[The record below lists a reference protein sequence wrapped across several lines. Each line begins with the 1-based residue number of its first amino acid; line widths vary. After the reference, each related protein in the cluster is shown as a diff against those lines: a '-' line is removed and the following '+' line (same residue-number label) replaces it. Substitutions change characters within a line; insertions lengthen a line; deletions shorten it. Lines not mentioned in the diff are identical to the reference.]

1 MPINEIYKKE
11 FEEAMDNVNKASED
25 LKNNL
30 SKITL
35 SANANDFENYLISLN
50 NLNNVNEIF
59 KDAVFKYHG
68 FRPNITGFE

>member
-1 MPINEIYKKE
+1 MQINEIYKKE
-11 FEEAMDNVNKASED
+11 FEEAIDNVNKASED

-35 SANANDFENYLISLN
+35 NATANDLENYLISLN

-59 KDAVFKYHG
+59 KDIVFKYCG